1 MSEFL
6 EFQEEAIS
14 VGETSSVLPHR
25 RSPERGLPRGYT
37 HADVLTAAARGPASF
52 GAKRESAFACE
63 FRPERLGNGSGSL
76 MATLQPKFS
85 RGPADSTRENRD
97 KKSG

>member
-6 EFQEEAIS
+6 GFQEEAIS

-37 HADVLTAAARGPASF
+37 HADVLTAAAHGPASF
-52 GAKRESAFACE
+52 GAKRESAFARE
-63 FRPERLGNGSGSL
+63 FRPERLGNGSGSS
-76 MATLQPKFS
+76 MATL
-85 RGPADSTRENRD
+85 
-97 KKSG
+97 